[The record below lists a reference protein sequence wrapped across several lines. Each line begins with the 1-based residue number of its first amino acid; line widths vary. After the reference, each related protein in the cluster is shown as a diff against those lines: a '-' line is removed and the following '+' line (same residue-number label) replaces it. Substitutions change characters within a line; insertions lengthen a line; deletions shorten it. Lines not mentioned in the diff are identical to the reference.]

1 MSYGIEI
8 FNADG
13 RTLVST
19 QEGGSFLACGQ
30 YGTAVASV
38 GSGGSNPFPTTG
50 YSGSNLIIA
59 RPASYTAGSGY
70 NPTDGHRVSRQE
82 NGNWGRSQNGFPTN
96 AEGGIVWRE
105 LLPQKD
111 ASINPS
117 GYGLVVYDGT
127 GTASSDILFS
137 ASDLLVTAELMAAGT
152 FTGTSKKYRSNGSI
166 SQYYQ
171 AFTMD
176 TNLDMSRYYVMVNGT
191 ASVKTAYTRRQISIE
206 FNYDDNEIRMINYAR
221 PTGTGTSSTDVTQLS
236 YDKDW
241 AIFYVRN
248 GESQI
253 STDGTW

>member
-30 YGTAVASV
+30 YGTASASI
-38 GSGGSNPFPTTG
+38 GAGGSNPFPTTG

-59 RPASYTAGSGY
+59 RPASYTAGS
-70 NPTDGHRVSRQE
+70 NDGHRVSRQE
-82 NGNWGRSQNGFPTN
+82 NGNWGRSQNGFPTS

-127 GTASSDILFS
+127 GTTSSDILFS

-152 FTGTSKKYRSNGSI
+152 FTGTSKKYRGNGKI
-166 SQYYQ
+166 AQYYQ

-176 TNLDMSRYYVMVNGT
+176 TTLDMSRYYVMVNGT

-206 FNYDDNEIRMINYAR
+206 FNYDDNEIRMLNYAR
-221 PTGTGTSSTDVTQLS
+221 PTGTGTNQVDVTQLS

-248 GESQI
+248 GESEI